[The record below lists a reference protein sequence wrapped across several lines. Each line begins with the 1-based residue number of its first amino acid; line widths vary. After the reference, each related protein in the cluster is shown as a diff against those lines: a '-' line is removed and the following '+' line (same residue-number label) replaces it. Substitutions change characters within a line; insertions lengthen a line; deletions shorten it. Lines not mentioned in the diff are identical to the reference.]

1 MPKALIMAGGKGERL
16 WPLSRRNR
24 PKQFARFF
32 EKTFFQ
38 LTVERIEPLVGIE
51 NVYVVTPEDYIPEIC
66 REVPHLPEENII
78 IEPVGK
84 NTAPCIGLSALYL
97 SREDPEE
104 VMVVLPADH
113 LIEKEEEF
121 RRAVGFA
128 FELAQEEKLVTLGI
142 KPTHPHT
149 GYGYIHFD
157 GEYKAK
163 DGLKAYKVLE
173 FTEKPDLETA
183 QRFLAEGTYLWNSG
197 MFAWKNRVI
206 LEEIK
211 QYMPDLWAGLQEIAH
226 YLGTDEEERVKKEV
240 FSGLESVSIDYGVME
255 KTQRAVVIPVDIGWS
270 DVGSWVALAEL
281 LEKDE
286 KGNLTFSK
294 HLPIDS
300 ENCAVFS
307 KKPVVTLGVNN
318 LVIVEDED
326 VIFVMPRERHQ
337 EVRKVLEKLGESND
351 QDFGRLL

>member
-16 WPLSRRNR
+16 WPLSRKNR
-24 PKQFARFF
+24 PKQFAHFF

-51 NVYVVTPEDYIPEIC
+51 NVYVVTPKDYIPEIC
-66 REVPHLPEENII
+66 KEVPHLPEGNII

-84 NTAPCIGLSALYL
+84 NTAPCIGLSTLYL

-121 RRAVGFA
+121 RQAVRFA
-128 FELAQEEKLVTLGI
+128 FELAREERLVTLGI

-157 GEYKAK
+157 GEYEARG
-163 DGLKAYKVLE
+163 GLKAYEVLE
-173 FTEKPDLETA
+173 FTEKPDLVTA
-183 QRFLAEGTYLWNSG
+183 QRFVAEGTYLWNSG
-197 MFAWKNRVI
+197 IFAWKNRVI
-206 LEEIK
+206 LEEIR
-211 QYMPDLWAGLQEIAH
+211 QYMPDLWEGLQEIAR
-226 YLGTDEEERVKKEV
+226 YLGTNEEEKIKKEV
-240 FSGLESVSIDYGVME
+240 FARLRSVSIDYGVME
-255 KTQRAVVIPVDIGWS
+255 KTRRAVVVPVDIGWS
-270 DVGSWVALAEL
+270 DVGSWAALAGL

-286 KGNLTFSK
+286 NGNLTFSK

-318 LVIVEDED
+318 LVIVEDDD

-337 EVRKVLEKLGESND
+337 EVRKILEELEKSKDDNWK
-351 QDFGRLL
+351 RLL